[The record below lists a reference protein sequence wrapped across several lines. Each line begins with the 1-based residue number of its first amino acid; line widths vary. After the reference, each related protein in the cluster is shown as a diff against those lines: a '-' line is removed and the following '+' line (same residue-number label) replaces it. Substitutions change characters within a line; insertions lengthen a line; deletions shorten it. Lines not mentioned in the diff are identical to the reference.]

1 MKTFEKQR
9 LIYLVIFGVIFLGF
23 IYFTFFTNHTTS
35 VSTLIT
41 ADNKFIVKSNDIEND
56 TLKPIQNSRMLD
68 LSGFKAIQS
77 STKYGSGAKFAI
89 DGNTDSDFKENDLF
103 NSVTCTQRW
112 ANPWWQVDL
121 EIPTHIDH
129 IIVWNR
135 TDGNVGFRLNNYIL
149 EIFDEF
155 ENIVFSYRHKHNY
168 EGRNSFVRDTVSGI
182 NTLGRYVK
190 IRIETPPGK
199 RKEVLSISEVQ
210 IFAFQQDKYRISD
223 SIYLK
228 SNARDNQL
236 EDSFVTIQKPEVK
249 NKKDRR
255 PLQKFGNST
264 KKMKSPTPID
274 DGNALKTAVK
284 EADYSDIVKDTRGLK
299 LLDITKFTAIQN
311 STRYGAGAGFA
322 IDGNTNSDFMEYDLF
337 NSVTCT
343 HSGYN
348 PWWQVDLETI
358 TQIDQIIVWNRTDG
372 NVGYRLN
379 NYILEIL
386 DENKEVVYNYQHKH
400 NFKESASFKKDII
413 FPINI
418 SGRYVRIRLETPTEK
433 KNLSIAELQLF
444 AYSN

>member
-1 MKTFEKQR
+1 MKIFEKHN
-9 LIYLVIFGVIFLGF
+9 LIIQILGCFSLLIFLCF
-23 IYFTFFTNHTTS
+23 NTSFTIDLNNNVES
-35 VSTLIT
+35 SELQY
-41 ADNKFIVKSNDIEND
+41 D
-56 TLKPIQNSRMLD
+56 TLEPVQHVKMLD
-68 LSGFKAIQS
+68 LRGFKAIQS

-89 DGNTDSDFKENDLF
+89 DGNTDSNFKEYDLF

-112 ANPWWQVDL
+112 ANQWWQVDL
-121 EIPTHIDH
+121 EMPTHIDH

-135 TDGNVGFRLNNYIL
+135 TDGNVGYRLNNYIL

-168 EGRNSFVRDTVSGI
+168 EGRNSFVRDTVSRI
-182 NTLGRYVK
+182 NTIGRYVK
-190 IRIETPPGK
+190 IRIETPPEK
-199 RKEVLSISEVQ
+199 RIEVLSISEVQ
-210 IFAFQQDKYRISD
+210 IFAFQQDKYSTTEPV
-223 SIYLK
+223 YLK
-228 SNARDNQL
+228 SNARDKQL
-236 EDSFVTIQKPEVK
+236 EDSFITIQKPEVK
-249 NKKDRR
+249 SKKDRS
-255 PLQKFGNST
+255 PSQKFDNSS
-264 KKMKSPTPID
+264 KKRESPIPID
-274 DGNALKTAVK
+274 DGNALKAVVK
-284 EADYSDIVKDTRGLK
+284 EADYSNIVKDTRSLK

-348 PWWQVDLETI
+348 PWWQVDLETT

-386 DENKEVVYNYQHKH
+386 DENKKVLYSYQHKH
-400 NFKESASFKKDII
+400 NFKKGASFINDII
-413 FPINI
+413 FPVNI

-433 KNLSIAELQLF
+433 RNLSIAELQLF
-444 AYSN
+444 AYSK